1 MKFLILC
8 LFSCVTLSVAKRT
21 YFERPNQNTIFYQ
34 GNNVQFVANEVSHD
48 DDTTIRVSL
57 YASDD
62 DSLVK
67 NLGDFNGK
75 EVSSSGD
82 DFWFS
87 WLPDVPDGQYY
98 VTVAELEEEDEDGDE
113 DNGEDDEED
122 DTNRSYNFQIVTYQ
136 DSRDQ
141 PNTYQSNQY
150 QPNTYQSNQYPPNQ
164 YPPNQY
170 PPNQYPPNSYQPNSY
185 TVSPPFAYSSHPRK
199 R

>member
-1 MKFLILC
+1 M
-8 LFSCVTLSVAKRT
+8 
-21 YFERPNQNTIFYQ
+21 IFHQ
-34 GNNVQFVANEVSHD
+34 GDNVQFVANEVSHD

-57 YASDD
+57 YASGD

-113 DNGEDDEED
+113 DNGEDDEDD
-122 DTNRSYNFQIVTYQ
+122 DTNRSYDFQIVTYQ
-136 DSRDQ
+136 DNRD
-141 PNTYQSNQY
+141 QSNQY
-150 QPNTYQSNQYPPNQ
+150 QPNTYQFNQYQPTQYQPNQ
-164 YPPNQY
+164 YQPTQYQPNQY
-170 PPNQYPPNSYQPNSY
+170 QPTQYQPNQYQPNQYQPNSY
-185 TVSPPFAYSSHPRK
+185 PTSPQPYPSSAYSGHPRK
-199 R
+199 RQAE